1 MHRPPAVPPN
11 TGGKA
16 MDGGDGHGHGHGDV
30 DGEPSGWSFL
40 AARAEGDGNSF
51 EAQWLRQ
58 SPLRWWANKWIGPS
72 GLHPSI
78 AAAARVVQCPT
89 VQWCTWCVCEV
100 EIQPA
105 TPPHRTPSCRPCRR
119 LEGPRSGGSHCLPLS
134 AFFPLRWLPLDRRRP
149 AESRLVLVARFSP
162 NLPSPLH
169 SKRPAAS
176 LLEDE
181 VSPSGQW
188 RLSCLAAGQQVTGVG
203 YMLPYLTLPTDTVW
217 STAAAI
223 GR

>member
-58 SPLRWWANKWIGPS
+58 SPVRWWANKWIGPS

-105 TPPHRTPSCRPCRR
+105 SHPTAPHPVVPAVSASRRTQVGRVS
-119 LEGPRSGGSHCLPLS
+119 LS
-134 AFFPLRWLPLDRRRP
+134 APLRFL
-149 AESRLVLVARFSP
+149 SSSVAPVGQKTASGKQAGACR
-162 NLPSPLH
+162 
-169 SKRPAAS
+169 S
-176 LLEDE
+176 LLAQPPLPA
-181 VSPSGQW
+181 S
-188 RLSCLAAGQQVTGVG
+188 QQTPRGF
-203 YMLPYLTLPTDTVW
+203 
-217 STAAAI
+217 SS
-223 GR
+223 